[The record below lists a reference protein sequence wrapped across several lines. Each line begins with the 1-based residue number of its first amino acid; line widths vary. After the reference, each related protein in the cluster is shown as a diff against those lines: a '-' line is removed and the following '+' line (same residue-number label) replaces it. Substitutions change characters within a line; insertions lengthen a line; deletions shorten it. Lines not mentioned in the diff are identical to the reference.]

1 MHDLIHKSLLRKWGG
16 YNTLALLLFYPFS
29 YNTTASELIG
39 DLGSVENLGADYQI
53 IGDISSSISSGE
65 KFNRTMA
72 LFRSSSEQ
80 NIFST
85 VPQLH
90 ISAKGGKVFK
100 SAGKQTIALTGE
112 TIISS
117 ETGNIF
123 HTDGVGSSQIVTGN
137 FKELLAN
144 VGANKPAR
152 PGFLLFGYGV
162 SGSDGGV
169 IYNSHGEQIL
179 GKSPTE
185 PEGVIEKISINCSL
199 TGTQSSTG
207 RGVAVRN
214 FEAEARQMIYMP
226 IEQIGDEAQPFT
238 AGVEDVYGKQQYI
251 HRIGTIYAT
260 NFGIAGGTIA
270 MTSDRGEQRINSVDR
285 ILVSDAVSNIAGGA
299 WTPEG
304 DYVSTILP
312 VVGIYNWS
320 DSGAA
325 RGDERDIGTQYVG
338 LTEEIRVQASK
349 VNESYGIYNRGG
361 VQTIESKLIGTDLR
375 EYVDIHVENSKAG
388 SRAFSVFVNPIMDG
402 DAFEKAE
409 TSTWLKGNFRILK
422 GDVVVANT
430 TESQNIYPSN
440 STLYL
445 IADDLHRNQLVLNDN
460 VSLTVRKGARDIEL
474 SKLTTQLVLGDDRQE
489 TTATYNVVLGKY
501 SSINDQGVFRGRGLI
516 SAYFDKDS
524 FEAAKANDTENTSG
538 EGNVRW
544 NFVGKGYGII
554 SGGVL
559 MKNVEK
565 TLANN
570 NSHLDVQVP
579 ISADDVPDEHFAYQI
594 MRSAVNN
601 LFVNEGIDNIRE
613 RVDLEKWEDDK
624 GLYEKY
630 KYIAG
635 KVYINEGKINGGYE
649 EEYYYEDPEIVGNQ
663 NNIRDPLDLA
673 TLKLVPTDG
682 RLVDGNG
689 NFTSYTASDRKVT
702 LALESNPRTSYNAVY
717 LENKPK
723 DPDPSGGSTEEPSD
737 PPLDTNIAADGTGDL
752 DNSNPDDPTD
762 EAPAA
767 GTSLALLVQDGKL
780 GYINK
785 AGDFKEITV
794 NEEGQFVDEN
804 GFPLD
809 ITVTTDNAKALYAW
823 EGEIGEKIFEETV
836 QEKDP
841 PKDPPKEP
849 SSTVD
854 AIDSVALSDYY
865 LWRLENET
873 LYQRMGEVRDRAD
886 LEGGWFRVLG
896 GKNTLDKGSHY
907 FKHKYYGIQLGLD
920 HVFNKEDG
928 GSWILGAGL
937 TYTHGKT
944 DLRNSGSGKN
954 WLGSVS
960 LYGVKKFNN
969 DAYLDIIFKAS
980 RIHHDYTAISNKM
993 RYLSKGKYHT
1003 YAYQIGAELGKKFMV
1018 NDEWYIDPQLQL
1030 NYGHIKGTKC
1040 RTSSDINVRTSGLN
1054 SLIGRAGISVGREF
1068 KEGSAFVKVDAL
1080 REFSAKYKGT
1090 YALDSGT
1097 KNKTEISLKDTW
1109 GEITVGGSY
1118 NFRKDVFG

>member
-1 MHDLIHKSLLRKWGG
+1 MGG
-16 YNTLALLLFYPFS
+16 YKTLALLLICPFS
-29 YNTTASELIG
+29 YNTLASELIG

-53 IGDISSSISSGE
+53 IGDISSSISLGE
-65 KFNRTMA
+65 KNNRTMA
-72 LFRSSSEQ
+72 LFRSSLEQ

-100 SAGKQTIALTGE
+100 SAGKQTIALTGQ

-137 FKELLAN
+137 FKELIAN
-144 VGANKPAR
+144 VGANKPSR

-179 GKSPTE
+179 GKSSTE

-207 RGVAVRN
+207 RGVAIRN

-226 IEQIGDEAQPFT
+226 IEQIGDEEQPFT
-238 AGVEDVYGKQQYI
+238 VGVEDVYGKQQYI

-270 MTSDRGEQRINSVDR
+270 MTSDRGEQKINSVDR
-285 ILVSDAVSNIAGGA
+285 ILVSDRVSNIAGGA

-338 LTEEIRVQASK
+338 LTEGIRVQASK

-361 VQTIESKLIGTDLR
+361 VQTIESKPTGTDLR

-388 SRAFSVFVNPIMDG
+388 SRAFSVFVNPLMDG

-430 TESQNIYPSN
+430 IKSQNIYPSN

-445 IADDLHRNQLVLNDN
+445 IADDSHRNQLVLSDN
-460 VSLTVRKGARDIEL
+460 VNLIVRKGARDDEL

-489 TTATYNVVLGKY
+489 TTATYNVALGKY

-524 FEAAKANDTENTSG
+524 FEAARANDTEDVSG
-538 EGNVRW
+538 DGNLRW

-570 NSHLDVQVP
+570 NSHLDVQIP
-579 ISADDVPDEHFAYQI
+579 ISADEVPDEHFAYQI

-613 RVDLEKWEDDK
+613 RVDLEKWEDENRTD
-624 GLYEKY
+624 
-630 KYIAG
+630 A
-635 KVYINEGKINGGYE
+635 
-649 EEYYYEDPEIVGNQ
+649 PEIEQ
-663 NNIRDPLDLA
+663 
-673 TLKLVPTDG
+673 
-682 RLVDGNG
+682 
-689 NFTSYTASDRKVT
+689 
-702 LALESNPRTSYNAVY
+702 RT
-717 LENKPK
+717 
-723 DPDPSGGSTEEPSD
+723 T
-737 PPLDTNIAADGTGDL
+737 I
-752 DNSNPDDPTD
+752 
-762 EAPAA
+762 
-767 GTSLALLVQDGKL
+767 
-780 GYINK
+780 
-785 AGDFKEITV
+785 
-794 NEEGQFVDEN
+794 
-804 GFPLD
+804 
-809 ITVTTDNAKALYAW
+809 
-823 EGEIGEKIFEETV
+823 
-836 QEKDP
+836 
-841 PKDPPKEP
+841 
-849 SSTVD
+849 
-854 AIDSVALSDYY
+854 
-865 LWRLENET
+865 
-873 LYQRMGEVRDRAD
+873 
-886 LEGGWFRVLG
+886 
-896 GKNTLDKGSHY
+896 
-907 FKHKYYGIQLGLD
+907 
-920 HVFNKEDG
+920 
-928 GSWILGAGL
+928 
-937 TYTHGKT
+937 
-944 DLRNSGSGKN
+944 
-954 WLGSVS
+954 
-960 LYGVKKFNN
+960 
-969 DAYLDIIFKAS
+969 
-980 RIHHDYTAISNKM
+980 
-993 RYLSKGKYHT
+993 
-1003 YAYQIGAELGKKFMV
+1003 
-1018 NDEWYIDPQLQL
+1018 
-1030 NYGHIKGTKC
+1030 
-1040 RTSSDINVRTSGLN
+1040 
-1054 SLIGRAGISVGREF
+1054 
-1068 KEGSAFVKVDAL
+1068 
-1080 REFSAKYKGT
+1080 
-1090 YALDSGT
+1090 
-1097 KNKTEISLKDTW
+1097 
-1109 GEITVGGSY
+1109 
-1118 NFRKDVFG
+1118 

>member
-1 MHDLIHKSLLRKWGG
+1 
-16 YNTLALLLFYPFS
+16 
-29 YNTTASELIG
+29 
-39 DLGSVENLGADYQI
+39 
-53 IGDISSSISSGE
+53 
-65 KFNRTMA
+65 MA

-100 SAGKQTIALTGE
+100 SAGKQTIALTGQ

-123 HTDGVGSSQIVTGN
+123 HTDGAGSSQIVTGN

-144 VGANKPAR
+144 VGRYKPATT
-152 PGFLLFGYGV
+152 PGFLLFGYGL
-162 SGSDGGV
+162 SGSYGGV
-169 IYNSHGEQIL
+169 IFNSHGEQIL

-226 IEQIGDEAQPFT
+226 IEQIGDEDQPFT
-238 AGVEDVYGKQQYI
+238 TGVEDVYGKQQYI

-260 NFGIAGGTIA
+260 NFGIAGGTTA
-270 MTSDRGEQRINSVDR
+270 MTSDRGEQKINSVDR
-285 ILVSDAVSNIAGGA
+285 ILVSDIVSNIAGGY
-299 WTPEG
+299 WGPDG
-304 DYVSTILP
+304 NYVSGILP

-338 LTEEIRVQASK
+338 LTQEIRVQASK

-361 VQTIESKLIGTDLR
+361 VQTIESKPIGTDLR
-375 EYVDIHVENSKAG
+375 QYVDIHVENSKAG

-409 TSTWLKGNFRILK
+409 TSTWLRGNFRILK

-460 VSLTVRKGARDIEL
+460 VSLTVRKGARDVEL

-501 SSINDQGVFRGRGLI
+501 SSVNDQGVFRGRGLI

-538 EGNVRW
+538 EGNLRW

-570 NSHLDVQVP
+570 NSHLDVQIP

-624 GLYEKY
+624 GVYEKY

-673 TLKLVPTDG
+673 ILKLVPTDG

-723 DPDPSGGSTEEPSD
+723 DPDSSGGSTEEPSD
-737 PPLDTNIAADGTGDL
+737 PPKG
-752 DNSNPDDPTD
+752 
-762 EAPAA
+762 
-767 GTSLALLVQDGKL
+767 
-780 GYINK
+780 
-785 AGDFKEITV
+785 
-794 NEEGQFVDEN
+794 
-804 GFPLD
+804 
-809 ITVTTDNAKALYAW
+809 
-823 EGEIGEKIFEETV
+823 
-836 QEKDP
+836 
-841 PKDPPKEP
+841 P

-896 GKNTLDKGSHY
+896 GKNKLDKGNHY

-944 DLRNSGSGKN
+944 DLKNSGSGKN

-1003 YAYQIGAELGKKFMV
+1003 YAYQIGAEVGKKFMV

-1118 NFRKDVFG
+1118 NFRKDVFGFAQIKRSFASDVKQEYRADIGLRYVF

>member
-1 MHDLIHKSLLRKWGG
+1 MHDLIHKSLLRRWGG
-16 YNTLALLLFYPFS
+16 YKTLALLLICPFS
-29 YNTTASELIG
+29 YNTLASELIG

-53 IGDISSSISSGE
+53 IGDISSSISLGE
-65 KFNRTMA
+65 KNNRTMA
-72 LFRSSSEQ
+72 LFRSSLEQ

-100 SAGKQTIALTGE
+100 SAGKQTIALTGQ

-137 FKELLAN
+137 FKELIAN
-144 VGANKPAR
+144 VGANKPSR

-179 GKSPTE
+179 GKSSTE

-207 RGVAVRN
+207 RGVAIRN

-226 IEQIGDEAQPFT
+226 IEQIGDEEQPFT
-238 AGVEDVYGKQQYI
+238 VGVEDVYGKQQYI

-270 MTSDRGEQRINSVDR
+270 MTSDRGEQKINSVDR
-285 ILVSDAVSNIAGGA
+285 ILVSDRVSNIAGGA

-338 LTEEIRVQASK
+338 LTEGIRVQASK

-361 VQTIESKLIGTDLR
+361 VQTIESKPTGTDLR

-388 SRAFSVFVNPIMDG
+388 SRAFSVFVNPLMDG

-430 TESQNIYPSN
+430 IKSQNIYPSN

-445 IADDLHRNQLVLNDN
+445 IADDSHRNQLVLSDN
-460 VSLTVRKGARDIEL
+460 VNLIVRKGARDDEL

-489 TTATYNVVLGKY
+489 TTATYNVALGKY

-524 FEAAKANDTENTSG
+524 FEAARANDTEDVSG
-538 EGNVRW
+538 DGNLRW

-570 NSHLDVQVP
+570 NSHLDVQIP
-579 ISADDVPDEHFAYQI
+579 ISADEVPDEHFAYQI

-613 RVDLEKWEDDK
+613 RVDLEKWEDEK
-624 GLYEKY
+624 GVYEKY

-649 EEYYYEDPEIVGNQ
+649 EEYTMKI
-663 NNIRDPLDLA
+663 
-673 TLKLVPTDG
+673 
-682 RLVDGNG
+682 
-689 NFTSYTASDRKVT
+689 
-702 LALESNPRTSYNAVY
+702 
-717 LENKPK
+717 PK
-723 DPDPSGGSTEEPSD
+723 
-737 PPLDTNIAADGTGDL
+737 
-752 DNSNPDDPTD
+752 
-762 EAPAA
+762 
-767 GTSLALLVQDGKL
+767 
-780 GYINK
+780 
-785 AGDFKEITV
+785 
-794 NEEGQFVDEN
+794 
-804 GFPLD
+804 
-809 ITVTTDNAKALYAW
+809 
-823 EGEIGEKIFEETV
+823 
-836 QEKDP
+836 
-841 PKDPPKEP
+841 
-849 SSTVD
+849 
-854 AIDSVALSDYY
+854 
-865 LWRLENET
+865 
-873 LYQRMGEVRDRAD
+873 
-886 LEGGWFRVLG
+886 
-896 GKNTLDKGSHY
+896 
-907 FKHKYYGIQLGLD
+907 
-920 HVFNKEDG
+920 
-928 GSWILGAGL
+928 
-937 TYTHGKT
+937 
-944 DLRNSGSGKN
+944 
-954 WLGSVS
+954 
-960 LYGVKKFNN
+960 
-969 DAYLDIIFKAS
+969 
-980 RIHHDYTAISNKM
+980 
-993 RYLSKGKYHT
+993 
-1003 YAYQIGAELGKKFMV
+1003 
-1018 NDEWYIDPQLQL
+1018 
-1030 NYGHIKGTKC
+1030 
-1040 RTSSDINVRTSGLN
+1040 
-1054 SLIGRAGISVGREF
+1054 
-1068 KEGSAFVKVDAL
+1068 
-1080 REFSAKYKGT
+1080 
-1090 YALDSGT
+1090 
-1097 KNKTEISLKDTW
+1097 
-1109 GEITVGGSY
+1109 
-1118 NFRKDVFG
+1118 